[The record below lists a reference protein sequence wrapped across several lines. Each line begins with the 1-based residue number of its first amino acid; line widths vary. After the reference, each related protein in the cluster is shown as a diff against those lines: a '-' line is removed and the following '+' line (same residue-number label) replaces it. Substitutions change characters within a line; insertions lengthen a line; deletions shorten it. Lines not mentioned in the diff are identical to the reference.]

1 MEDNAETRV
10 LNYFW
15 VSLFLRVPNMD
26 STEFY
31 RIYGEI
37 SGGLQTREKIRSL
50 FSLTSKEKFSI
61 SFSYECRKQSQ

>member
-31 RIYGEI
+31 GIYGEI
-37 SGGLQTREKIRSL
+37 SGGLQTREKN
-50 FSLTSKEKFSI
+50 
-61 SFSYECRKQSQ
+61 